1 MFKIAEW
8 RVGSA
13 YCKALGV
20 RPCGFRES
28 FNCNPSILIKPAL
41 VHKIGCF
48 LSTFWHYEVCTE
60 PICCCPKW
68 FQWILPK
75 SWYFLRWVCLQSI
88 FCTVHTT
95 LYVNTKISHWQQKEM
110 FSTNPALCKQAP
122 TPWFSSTS
130 KTEKKSYHIFNTQ
143 EKRNRKKSFTLYNL

>member
-1 MFKIAEW
+1 
-8 RVGSA
+8 
-13 YCKALGV
+13 
-20 RPCGFRES
+20 
-28 FNCNPSILIKPAL
+28 
-41 VHKIGCF
+41 
-48 LSTFWHYEVCTE
+48 
-60 PICCCPKW
+60 
-68 FQWILPK
+68 
-75 SWYFLRWVCLQSI
+75 LQSI